1 MYAAVDLAR
10 ITEQADRILNTQLF
24 AISGTPVT
32 AVTLLAILAV
42 MLIGWWFAR
51 VASVGVHRAMR
62 ARGVTDIGTLELT
75 KRLVRYVIL
84 LLVLGVGLQTV
95 GLDLTVLF
103 AAGAFFAIAAGFAMQ
118 NIAQN
123 FVAGFILMADRTI
136 RTGDVL
142 NVEGRVVTV
151 THMGLRATI
160 ARTRDEED
168 LVIPNSVL
176 VQNTVTNYTL
186 RDRNYRIRAL
196 VGVTYDSDM
205 DQVMRVLGEA
215 AGTLP
220 WRVAEFEPRVLLT
233 EFGDSSVNFE
243 VNVWTTDPWASRRLA
258 SQLNLQIWRAFHEH
272 GIVIAFPQLDLHLDA
287 PVSDSLSRLSKIG

>member
-1 MYAAVDLAR
+1 MYAVDVSR
-10 ITEQADRILNTQLF
+10 IAAQADRILNTQLLS
-24 AISGTPVT
+24 ISGTPIT
-32 AVTLLAILAV
+32 AVTLIAVLAV
-42 MLIGWWFAR
+42 VLIGWWFAR
-51 VASVGVHRAMR
+51 VASIGVLRAMR
-62 ARGVTDIGTLELT
+62 ARGVTDVGTLALT
-75 KRLVRYVIL
+75 KRLVRYIIL
-84 LLVLGVGLQTV
+84 LLVLGIGLQTV

-151 THMGLRATI
+151 SHMGLRATV

-186 RDRNYRIRAL
+186 RDRNYRIRTV

-205 DQVMRVLGEA
+205 DLVMRVLEEVA
-215 AGTLP
+215 RQVP
-220 WRVAEFEPRVLLT
+220 WRVATFEPRVLLT
-233 EFGDSSVNFE
+233 DFGDSSINFE
-243 VNVWTTDPWASRRLA
+243 VNVWTSDPWISRRHA
-258 SQLNLQIWRAFHEH
+258 SQLNMEIWRAFREH
-272 GIVIAFPQLDLHLDA
+272 GIVIAFPQLDLHLDE
-287 PVSDSLSRLSKIG
+287 PLTESLSRLSKIG

>member
-1 MYAAVDLAR
+1 MYAVDISR
-10 ITEQADRILNTQLF
+10 IAGQADRILNTQLL
-24 AISGTPVT
+24 AISGTPIT
-32 AVTLLAILAV
+32 AVTLIAVLAV
-42 MLIGWWFAR
+42 VLTGWWFAR
-51 VASVGVHRAMR
+51 VASVGVLRAMR
-62 ARGVTDIGTLELT
+62 ARGVTDIGTLALT
-75 KRLVRYVIL
+75 KRLVRYLIL

-95 GLDLTVLF
+95 GLDLTVIF

-151 THMGLRATI
+151 SHMGLRATV

-186 RDRNYRIRAL
+186 HDRNYRIRSV
-196 VGVTYDSDM
+196 VGVTYNSDM
-205 DQVMRVLGEA
+205 DQVMRVLEEVA
-215 AGTLP
+215 RQVP

-233 EFGDSSVNFE
+233 DFGDSSVNFE
-243 VNVWTTDPWASRRLA
+243 VNVWTSDPWISRRQT
-258 SQLNLQIWRAFHEH
+258 SQLNMDIWRAFRQH

-287 PVSDSLSRLSKIG
+287 PLTESLSRLSKIG

>member
-1 MYAAVDLAR
+1 MYAVDISR
-10 ITEQADRILNTQLF
+10 IAAQADRILNTQLL
-24 AISGTPVT
+24 AISGTPIT
-32 AVTLLAILAV
+32 AVTLIAVLAV
-42 MLIGWWFAR
+42 VLIGWWFAR
-51 VASVGVHRAMR
+51 VASVGVLRAMR
-62 ARGVTDIGTLELT
+62 ARGVTDIGTLALT
-75 KRLVRYVIL
+75 KRLVRYLIL
-84 LLVLGVGLQTV
+84 VLVLGVGLQTV
-95 GLDLTVLF
+95 GLDLTVIF

-118 NIAQN
+118 SIAQN

-151 THMGLRATI
+151 SHMGLRATV

-186 RDRNYRIRAL
+186 HDRNYRIRSV

-205 DQVMRVLGEA
+205 DKVMRVLEEVA
-215 AGTLP
+215 RQVP

-233 EFGDSSVNFE
+233 DFGNSSVNFE
-243 VNVWTTDPWASRRLA
+243 VNVWTADPWISRRQT
-258 SQLNLQIWRAFHEH
+258 SQLNIDIWRAFRQH

-287 PVSDSLSRLSKIG
+287 PLTESLSRLSKIG